1 MMSRKLLHLLSLL
14 VITLTVVSVTTFIV
28 PNKNLERR
36 SADPGKT
43 LDDYYTESQSF
54 KKTTL
59 TRHEPRTVTFLAV
72 GDISLSR
79 GIAQKIKT
87 KQDPL
92 HPFRGMGELLLS
104 TDFNFGNLET
114 PFSHSDAF
122 NPDKTMVFNAPK
134 PNVAGLAAYRFAV
147 LNLANNHALD
157 QGLDGVRTTAQ
168 VLDQN
173 GLLHMGTG
181 STLEEAWKPA
191 VIEKNGIK
199 IGFIGASYASINDGG
214 KSTNNYVARIEDVEH
229 LKTTV
234 YKLKTTTDFIVVTMH
249 AGTEYTTTPNDAQIK
264 FAHAAVD
271 AGADMVIGA
280 HPHWIQEKE
289 LYCPRHDE
297 AAAETV
303 PTQRTMPKQ
312 NGDILDGQLHSTS
325 SSLASPALPINCK
338 LIYYSLGNFIFDQ
351 SWSEPTKKGLALK
364 ITLSKSGPPTNPPS
378 SSSPNNTATLTDLQ
392 PAGGGQTSGTAID
405 FIEEIPIYIKD
416 NCCPTV
422 QTQK

>member
-1 MMSRKLLHLLSLL
+1 
-14 VITLTVVSVTTFIV
+14 VTFLTH
-28 PNKNLERR
+28 NKNLKRQATD
-36 SADPGKT
+36 SVKT
-43 LDDYYTESQSF
+43 LDHYYAQSQSL
-54 KKTTL
+54 KKNTPTQQ
-59 TRHEPRTVTFLAV
+59 EPRTVTFLAV

-79 GIAQKIKT
+79 GIAHTIQT

-92 HPFRGMGELLLS
+92 YPFRGIEQLLKL

-114 PFSHSDAF
+114 PFSSSNAF
-122 NPDKTMVFNAPK
+122 NPNKTMVFNAPK
-134 PNVAGLAAYRFAV
+134 PNVAGLVAYNFAV

-157 QGLDGVRTTAQ
+157 QGLDGVRTTTQ

-173 GLLHMGTG
+173 GLLHTG
-181 STLEEAWKPA
+181 VGNTLEDAWRSA

-214 KSTNNYVARIEDVEH
+214 KSTNNYVARIEDVDH
-229 LKTTV
+229 LKTTI

-249 AGTEYTTTPNDAQIK
+249 AGTEYTATPNDAQIK

-280 HPHWIQEKE
+280 HPHWVQEKE

-312 NGDILDGQLHSTS
+312 NGDILDGQLHSIS
-325 SSLASPALPINCK
+325 ALLAPPTLPVDCK
-338 LIYYSLGNFIFDQ
+338 PIYYSLGNFIFDQ
-351 SWSEPTKKGLALK
+351 SWSEQTKKGLTLK
-364 ITLSKSGPPTNPPS
+364 ITLSKTDTSTPILNDA
-378 SSSPNNTATLTDLQ
+378 ATLNDLQ
-392 PAGGGQTSGTAID
+392 PAGGTPKSITNIKT
-405 FIEEIPIYIKD
+405 IEEIPIYIKE
-416 NCCPTV
+416 NCCPTFN
-422 QTQK
+422 KK